1 MKLLKAIDLYGK
13 IPKGL
18 AEPTNSGAVVSIITL
33 ILLGL
38 MIINEVIVLE
48 NNYYLFRNILQ

>member
-18 AEPTNSGAVVSIITL
+18 AEPTSSGAVVSIITL
-33 ILLGL
+33 IFLGL
-38 MIINEVIVLE
+38 MIMNEVIVL
-48 NNYYLFRNILQ
+48 NNFYNFFRNILL